1 MAKKKKP
8 INLMPKEAKVLLLE
22 TSKKIMRSSFQ
33 KWQVRKEVTSKTTL
47 EKWWSFKNNPFIWF
61 RSGIINWC
69 LLQLYGN
76 RRLFI
81 ICSEKKKKWIL
92 GWLFAVVA
100 CYHLKL
106 KFQFHHLQY
115 YYNMCYLKLQTLQ
128 HSASWLIVTSW
139 FSNH

>member
-8 INLMPKEAKVLLLE
+8 INLMPKKAKVLLLE

-33 KWQVRKEVTSKTTL
+33 KRQVRKEVTSKTTL
-47 EKWWSFKNNPFIWF
+47 EKWSFKNNPFIWF

-115 YYNMCYLKLQTLQ
+115 YYNMCYMKLQTLQ